1 MPKEG
6 HAASEQ
12 QNLGL
17 RSGLSVSQ
25 AQHVQPPAYI
35 ACWGDE
41 LAPHGLK
48 LGSTLCRLDN

>member
-25 AQHVQPPAYI
+25 AQHVQPPAYV

-48 LGSTLCRLDN
+48 SGSTLCRLDN